1 MENLITKTIRI
12 VAAYYRVSTSLQE
25 DQKTIENQIIS
36 VSEFAGKNN
45 LKIVQSYKDE
55 GWSGDNLARPGLDQL
70 RRDAK
75 KRLWDAVLIYDPDR
89 LARRGAWQ
97 ELVIE
102 ELSESGIDTLFVTV
116 PPPKNDE
123 DVIMYKMR
131 GVFAEYEK
139 MKIKERFRIGKVTR
153 VKGGFVLTT
162 EAPYGFNYILNTG
175 KKGTAEYVVGH
186 YVINEYEAGV
196 VRMIFYWV
204 DVEGLTLRAIVRR
217 LQTLGIKPRK
227 SKRGVWNTS
236 TLSSLL
242 RNRTYIGEAHYGASY
257 ATVPINPTNNNKF
270 RKVKKS
276 SRRMKPRDQWI
287 AVIKVPAIIDEA
299 LFNRVGLKLKK
310 NFELLGRNKKN
321 DYLLAGKIWCT
332 CGHRRAG
339 EGPQH
344 GKHLYYRC
352 TDRVYCFP
360 LPRECYEKGI
370 NARISDAAIWNRLKM
385 ILSSPKLLLEQV
397 ERWNSSRTII
407 KGSQV
412 LTANIENT
420 EAEIKKLQIQ
430 DDRLAILY
438 SEGKIE
444 LNKFD
449 EYVKPIRD
457 RIVEYKKQISQV
469 NLEKRPESDILLP
482 SKEEIVKFAKV
493 AHKYTEN
500 VSFATKQLII
510 RKAVNVIT
518 ASRESLQV
526 YGLINIKEL
535 QHVVFCTEYRNCR
548 STKCGE
554 KYVIQRAY
562 KKKRISG

>member
-1 MENLITKTIRI
+1 LDVKYLKFPLLFIKI
-12 VAAYYRVSTSLQE
+12 VRLEKPPLPPPVC
-25 DQKTIENQIIS
+25 QIIIATS
-36 VSEFAGKNN
+36 SSPSL
-45 LKIVQSYKDE
+45 LKS
-55 GWSGDNLARPGLDQL
+55 
-70 RRDAK
+70 
-75 KRLWDAVLIYDPDR
+75 
-89 LARRGAWQ
+89 
-97 ELVIE
+97 
-102 ELSESGIDTLFVTV
+102 
-116 PPPKNDE
+116 
-123 DVIMYKMR
+123 
-131 GVFAEYEK
+131 
-139 MKIKERFRIGKVTR
+139 
-153 VKGGFVLTT
+153 
-162 EAPYGFNYILNTG
+162 
-175 KKGTAEYVVGH
+175 
-186 YVINEYEAGV
+186 
-196 VRMIFYWV
+196 
-204 DVEGLTLRAIVRR
+204 AIVYR
-217 LQTLGIKPRK
+217 L
-227 SKRGVWNTS
+227 
-236 TLSSLL
+236 LSSLRYAPQRYISGGRSLSIVPSGSICGPYTAISPPL
-242 RNRTYIGEAHYGASY
+242 REKNSFPSE
-257 ATVPINPTNNNKF
+257 
-270 RKVKKS
+270 
-276 SRRMKPRDQWI
+276 SRYSGI
-287 AVIKVPAIIDEA
+287 LA
-299 LFNRVGLKLKK
+299 LM
-310 NFELLGRNKKN
+310 GRNKKN

-548 STKCGE
+548 SAKCWE
-554 KYVIQRAY
+554 KHLI
-562 KKKRISG
+562 

>member
-1 MENLITKTIRI
+1 MENLITKTIKF
-12 VAAYYRVSTSLQE
+12 VVTYSRVSTSLQE
-25 DQKTIENQIIS
+25 DQQTIQNQIIS
-36 VSEFAGKNN
+36 MDEFAEKNN
-45 LKIVQSYKDE
+45 LKIVQVYKDE

-70 RRDAK
+70 RQDAK

-97 ELVIE
+97 ELVKE
-102 ELSESGIDTLFVTV
+102 ELLEFGIDTLFVTV

-123 DVIMYKMR
+123 DIIMYKMR
-131 GVFAEYEK
+131 GIFSEYER
-139 MKIKERFRIGKVTR
+139 MKIKERFRIGKATR

-162 EAPYGFNYILNTG
+162 EAPYGFDYIVNTG

-186 YVINEYEAGV
+186 YVINKYEAGNV
-196 VRMIFYWV
+196 EMMFYWV

-217 LQTLGIKPRK
+217 LQELNIKPRK
-227 SKRGVWNTS
+227 STRGVWSTS
-236 TLSSLL
+236 TLSSLF

-257 ATVPINPTNNNKF
+257 ATAPINPTNKDKF

-287 AVIKVPAIIDEA
+287 AVIKVPAIIDED

-321 DYLLAGKIWCT
+321 NYLLAGKIWCT
-332 CGHRRAG
+332 CGRRRAG

-352 TDRVYCFP
+352 TDRVNSFP
-360 LPRECYEKGI
+360 LPRKCHEKGM
-370 NARISDAAIWNRLKM
+370 NARISDAAIWNRLKT
-385 ILSSPKLLLEQV
+385 ILSSPELLLEQV
-397 ERWNSSRTII
+397 ERWNSGRATI

-412 LTANIENT
+412 LTANIKNT
-420 EAEIKKLQIQ
+420 EAEIKKLQVQ

-449 EYVKPIRD
+449 EYVKPIRNK
-457 RIVEYKKQISQV
+457 ITEYKNQISQI
-469 NLEKRPESDILLP
+469 NLEKQPKSDILLP
-482 SKEEIVKFAKV
+482 SKEEIERFANEV
-493 AHKYTEN
+493 LKYTEN
-500 VSFATKQLII
+500 VSYATKQLII

-535 QHVVFCTEYRNCR
+535 QHVIFCTEYRNCGAAKR
-548 STKCGE
+548 GE
-554 KYVIQRAY
+554 KHLI
-562 KKKRISG
+562 